1 MSFTLPA
8 LYPITDVRLS
18 GLSHA
23 EQVERLIAGG
33 ATLIQLREKH
43 ASPRDF
49 YKDAE
54 AALRIAHG
62 HGVRIIINDR
72 VDLALA
78 LRADGV
84 HLGQDDLPPTAARE
98 LLGKNAIIGYSTH
111 NIAQAKDALSLP
123 IDYLAIGPVYSTS
136 SKENPD
142 PVVGIDGLRSVRLA
156 VGGLPLVAIGGIT
169 RARAS
174 EVLAAGADSIACI
187 SELLSPPE
195 NIEVNTREFLA

>member
-1 MSFTLPA
+1 MSFTLPR
-8 LYPITDVRLS
+8 LYPITDVRIS

-54 AALRIAHG
+54 AALRIARA

-84 HLGQDDLPPTAARE
+84 HLGQDDLPPSAARE
-98 LLGKNAIIGYSTH
+98 MLGPKAIVGYSTH
-111 NIAQAKDALSLP
+111 TIAQAMDALSMP

-142 PVVGIDGLRSVRLA
+142 PVVGLDGLRSVRLA
-156 VGGLPLVAIGGIT
+156 VGGFPLVAIGGIT
-169 RARAS
+169 RARADA
-174 EVLAAGADSIACI
+174 VLAAGADSIACI
-187 SELLSPPE
+187 SGLLSPPQT
-195 NIEVNTREFLA
+195 IEEKTRAFLR

>member
-1 MSFTLPA
+1 MSFTLPR

-54 AALRIAHG
+54 AAIRIAHA
-62 HGVRIIINDR
+62 HGARIIINDR
-72 VDLALA
+72 VDVALA

-84 HLGQDDLPPTAARE
+84 HLGQDDLPARAARE
-98 LLGKNAIIGYSTH
+98 LLGKKAIIGYSTH
-111 NIAQAKDALSLP
+111 NTAQATDTLSMP

-142 PVVGIDGLRSVRLA
+142 PVVGIDGVRRVRLA
-156 VGGLPLVAIGGIT
+156 VGSFPVVAIGGIT
-169 RARAS
+169 RARAG

-195 NIEVNTREFLA
+195 NIEMNTRKFLA